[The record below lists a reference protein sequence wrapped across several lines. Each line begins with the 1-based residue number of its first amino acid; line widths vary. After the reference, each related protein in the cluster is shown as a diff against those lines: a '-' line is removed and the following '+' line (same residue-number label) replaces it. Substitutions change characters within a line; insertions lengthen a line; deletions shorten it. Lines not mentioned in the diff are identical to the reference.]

1 MVTSDNYQSFME
13 RDPSKYHVLLFT
25 ERKTTAPIFKSLS
38 KQFKDKLLFGEVRKT
53 SEKELVDRFK
63 VTQFPTLLVITD
75 PQGYEGER
83 YTGDLKIDR
92 LNKFLNTYSYKTFV
106 FEKKID
112 FLQLTDQ
119 KYRTEGICGKRSS
132 NLCFIFFTTANTV
145 ELLRDQIKPLLE
157 LYKNDPVSIVWV
169 DKYEEQPLHQQFNN

>member
-1 MVTSDNYQSFME
+1 M
-13 RDPSKYHVLLFT
+13 
-25 ERKTTAPIFKSLS
+25 
-38 KQFKDKLLFGEVRKT
+38 
-53 SEKELVDRFK
+53 
-63 VTQFPTLLVITD
+63 
-75 PQGYEGER
+75 
-83 YTGDLKIDR
+83 
-92 LNKFLNTYSYKTFV
+92 NKFLNTFSYKTFV

-119 KYRTEGICGKRSS
+119 KYRTEGLCGKRSS

-169 DKYEEQPLHQQFNN
+169 DKY